1 MESTGMKTNKQ
12 YRTIVCSRSDLKG
25 DIINWDTAK
34 FTLQNITV
42 LEKPNSYIC
51 NLFEPK
57 SVIFPD
63 KKNFYEHVDACY
75 QMKGMPT
82 VLRSEEQ
89 LRKLASEVFEYESCT
104 SIFKDVIFFV
114 TSYKAS
120 FIPENV
126 FLPHFWSGLWDE
138 PQEGVL
144 SVPVTGEIIG
154 PDGYAPFKFGNPRG
168 FELANCMR
176 ADMSRIAIS
185 DTFCDNK
192 FCGFC
197 DIENAPRFKFRGL
210 PQFLL
215 HLYNF

>member
-1 MESTGMKTNKQ
+1 MESTGVITNKQ

-104 SIFKDVIFFV
+104 SIFKEVI
-114 TSYKAS
+114 
-120 FIPENV
+120 
-126 FLPHFWSGLWDE
+126 
-138 PQEGVL
+138 
-144 SVPVTGEIIG
+144 
-154 PDGYAPFKFGNPRG
+154 
-168 FELANCMR
+168 
-176 ADMSRIAIS
+176 
-185 DTFCDNK
+185 
-192 FCGFC
+192 
-197 DIENAPRFKFRGL
+197 
-210 PQFLL
+210 FLL
-215 HLYNF
+215 HPTKHLSFQKTYSCHTSGVDFGMSHKKEFFQFL